1 MTGWWFGTMEFYDF
15 PYIGNN
21 DPNWLS
27 YFSEGLKPTR
37 MIWENIFRSWK
48 FEGPRLSQVPHRFPM
63 MDRWFSHSLTT
74 SHGSFRCQAQVSH
87 AQLCGRRAQNW
98 CENFEQSALAWIS
111 CNTAKG
117 NQHIYIYVYIHLIM
131 IVIIKFSQFLHV
143 VPLKVMILCCQTGF
157 TRAYVNV
164 LLTKWAWLQS
174 GRYIVLV
181 FRLNRSTSTS
191 TLVCKKAAG
200 PHASLAVVTRQGMGQ
215 ATDHVRKARRSQ
227 TNYFGYWPMPS
238 SFHDPWFF
246 QREVSKIV
254 WPSRGSASLSQNWGE
269 YIFTGTLDI
278 YVYIY
283 YYYYY
288 YYITIIWTNLGAQ
301 IENQ

>member
-1 MTGWWFGTMEFYDF
+1 
-15 PYIGNN
+15 
-21 DPNWLS
+21 
-27 YFSEGLKPTR
+27 
-37 MIWENIFRSWK
+37 
-48 FEGPRLSQVPHRFPM
+48 
-63 MDRWFSHSLTT
+63 
-74 SHGSFRCQAQVSH
+74 
-87 AQLCGRRAQNW
+87 
-98 CENFEQSALAWIS
+98 
-111 CNTAKG
+111 
-117 NQHIYIYVYIHLIM
+117 M

-200 PHASLAVVTRQGMGQ
+200 PWGPASLAVVTRQGMGQ

-269 YIFTGTLDI
+269 YIYLQEPLI
-278 YVYIY
+278 YMYIY
-283 YYYYY
+283 II
-288 YYITIIWTNLGAQ
+288 ITII
-301 IENQ
+301 II

>member
-1 MTGWWFGTMEFYDF
+1 
-15 PYIGNN
+15 
-21 DPNWLS
+21 
-27 YFSEGLKPTR
+27 
-37 MIWENIFRSWK
+37 
-48 FEGPRLSQVPHRFPM
+48 
-63 MDRWFSHSLTT
+63 
-74 SHGSFRCQAQVSH
+74 
-87 AQLCGRRAQNW
+87 
-98 CENFEQSALAWIS
+98 
-111 CNTAKG
+111 
-117 NQHIYIYVYIHLIM
+117 
-131 IVIIKFSQFLHV
+131 
-143 VPLKVMILCCQTGF
+143 
-157 TRAYVNV
+157 
-164 LLTKWAWLQS
+164 
-174 GRYIVLV
+174 
-181 FRLNRSTSTS
+181 
-191 TLVCKKAAG
+191 
-200 PHASLAVVTRQGMGQ
+200 VVTRQGMGQ

>member
-1 MTGWWFGTMEFYDF
+1 
-15 PYIGNN
+15 
-21 DPNWLS
+21 
-27 YFSEGLKPTR
+27 
-37 MIWENIFRSWK
+37 
-48 FEGPRLSQVPHRFPM
+48 
-63 MDRWFSHSLTT
+63 
-74 SHGSFRCQAQVSH
+74 
-87 AQLCGRRAQNW
+87 
-98 CENFEQSALAWIS
+98 
-111 CNTAKG
+111 
-117 NQHIYIYVYIHLIM
+117 M

-200 PHASLAVVTRQGMGQ
+200 PWGPASLAVVTRQGMGQ

-238 SFHDPWFF
+238 SFMIHDFSSVRYP
-246 QREVSKIV
+246 RLSDL
-254 WPSRGSASLSQNWGE
+254 RGDQPPCPRIEGN
-269 YIFTGTLDI
+269 I
-278 YVYIY
+278 YLQEPLIYMYIY
-283 YYYYY
+283 IYII
-288 YYITIIWTNLGAQ
+288 ITII
-301 IENQ
+301 II

>member
-1 MTGWWFGTMEFYDF
+1 M
-15 PYIGNN
+15 
-21 DPNWLS
+21 
-27 YFSEGLKPTR
+27 
-37 MIWENIFRSWK
+37 
-48 FEGPRLSQVPHRFPM
+48 
-63 MDRWFSHSLTT
+63 TT

-117 NQHIYIYVYIHLIM
+117 NQHIYTYVYIHLIV
-131 IVIIKFSQFLHV
+131 IVIIKFSRFLHV
-143 VPLKVMILCCQTGF
+143 VPLKVMILCCQIGF

-191 TLVCKKAAG
+191 TLVCKKAAAVG
-200 PHASLAVVTRQGMGQ
+200 PRKSGRGDKAGNGSVATMFGRQGAAKPTILAIDPCPVLFMI
-215 ATDHVRKARRSQ
+215 DDFSSVRSPRLS
-227 TNYFGYWPMPS
+227 
-238 SFHDPWFF
+238 DL
-246 QREVSKIV
+246 
-254 WPSRGSASLSQNWGE
+254 RGDQPPCPRIEGNIYLQE
-269 YIFTGTLDI
+269 PLI

-283 YYYYY
+283 YYYYLFIIY
-288 YYITIIWTNLGAQ
+288 YLLFIIYYLLFVIYYLLFVICYLLFIIYYLLLLYNHHL
-301 IENQ
+301 NQFGSPN